1 MKKWGENNEIKNR
14 GGQHGGMGER
24 EEREKKNKIE

>member
-14 GGQHGGMGER
+14 GGQHGGVWVRER
-24 EEREKKNKIE
+24 REKRKIK